1 MGTVRGTSSDRLAMR
16 SLSVITFL
24 LGLAQVIR
32 PDPEVFEDYFDD
44 GMKLVDI
51 SQDSALRSCLADG
64 KTADETK
71 AAYDKC
77 YGKDYNFDDLATA
90 SDGEGLPDEFEGKE
104 GCFYKEMGWV
114 SEENK
119 LDEVKIAADMAGLE
133 KEIQAEFSENVA
145 TCVGWSGNFGERRK
159 RSVGEAET
167 VGAVGA
173 VPSVMDSGRRAMG
186 WVKNLVRKVRSPGNG
201 EGGKVGGKK
210 GKKDKATSK
219 RKNNKGKKEKATRKR
234 KNNKGKKD
242 KATRKRNNNKGKKD
256 KATRKRN
263 NNKGKKEK
271 ATRKRKNNK
280 GKKDK
285 VTRKRKNNKGK
296 ERQSNKKEGEQQ
308 R

>member
-44 GMKLVDI
+44 GMKLVDV
-51 SQDSALRSCLADG
+51 SQDSALRSCLSDG

-77 YGKDYNFDDLATA
+77 YGKDFNFDDLARA

-119 LDEVKIAADMAGLE
+119 LDEAKIAADMAGLE

-167 VGAVGA
+167 AEAVGA

-186 WVKNLVRKVRSPGNG
+186 WVKNLVRKVRSPANG
-201 EGGKVGGKK
+201 DKNEKGKRGGKK
-210 GKKDKATSK
+210 GKEVTK
-219 RKNNKGKKEKATRKR
+219 KGKRG
-234 KNNKGKKD
+234 GK
-242 KATRKRNNNKGKKD
+242 
-256 KATRKRN
+256 
-263 NNKGKKEK
+263 
-271 ATRKRKNNK
+271 
-280 GKKDK
+280 
-285 VTRKRKNNKGK
+285 KGK
-296 ERQSNKKEGEQQ
+296 EVKKKGKRGGKKGKEAKKKGRRSGKKGKEAKKKS
-308 R
+308 RRGGKKGKEVKKKGRRGGKKGKEAKK

>member
-16 SLSVITFL
+16 SLSAITFL

-51 SQDSALRSCLADG
+51 SQDSALRSCLSDG

-77 YGKDYNFDDLATA
+77 YGKDFNFDDLARA

-119 LDEVKIAADMAGLE
+119 LDEAKIAADMAGVE

-173 VPSVMDSGRRAMG
+173 VPSMMDTGRRAMG
-186 WVKNLVRKVRSPGNG
+186 WVKNLVRKVRSPGNN
-201 EGGKVGGKK
+201 K
-210 GKKDKATSK
+210 KATK
-219 RKNNKGKKEKATRKR
+219 KNNKGNKKATKR
-234 KNNKGKKD
+234 NNKGNKKARKRNKKDNKKTTKRNKKD
-242 KATRKRNNNKGKKD
+242 KKKANDGNKESKKGS
-256 KATRKRN
+256 A
-263 NNKGKKEK
+263 E
-271 ATRKRKNNK
+271 
-280 GKKDK
+280 
-285 VTRKRKNNKGK
+285 
-296 ERQSNKKEGEQQ
+296 E
-308 R
+308 